1 MLSGSTPCPGLF
13 YATPAQDG
21 ILSRI
26 RIPGGIINS
35 KQCQAIADIADKYG
49 GGYIDVTN
57 RANLQIREIRQGI
70 KPEVLQQ
77 LQNLGL
83 GSNNSG
89 VDQIRN
95 IMTSP
100 TAGIDPQELI
110 DTRPFVQNWDNYI
123 TQHSTLS
130 GLSAKFSVCFDGGG
144 LVSVGDRP
152 NDITLSAVAIDNKTY
167 FRLYLS
173 AGAKGKPPTDTGIL
187 ILPEQSLSVLATLT
201 DIYLTHSH
209 PLCASAPLREKI
221 NPHTQRKPRLREV
234 INHLGLDNYLQ
245 QVQQQLSFPLRRRNL
260 TPLPPSLV
268 GKGEKEKSFSLVGER
283 SNNQYHH
290 IGIHSQRQP
299 GLYYIGIVLPLG
311 RLETQQLRGL
321 ADLSEK
327 YSNGTLRLTPWQN
340 VLLTD
345 IPQHRL
351 TEVQRE
357 ITDLKLDASPTNI
370 KSALVAC
377 SGNQGCAAA
386 ATDTKTHALVLAD
399 YLQSRVN
406 LEHPVNIHLSGCEKS
421 CAQHGKSDIA
431 LLGVSEERYQV
442 YVGDSNQKFGRE
454 LYDDVS
460 FTDLPALMEQMLN
473 VYKNKRLNPAESFGE
488 FANRYPP
495 AQLQQLFSHPNSMP
509 EYIRD
514 ANEIYRNS
522 FAIIRSE
529 ANLDILPADV
539 AKVAVRLIHACGMT
553 DIVTDL
559 GYSATA
565 VQSARATLAAGAPIL
580 CDCRMVADGVTR
592 KRLSANNQVICTLN
606 EPEVPELAKKLGNT
620 RSAAALELWQPYL
633 EGAVVA
639 IGNAPTALFRLLEML
654 DQGCPKPA
662 VILGF
667 PVGFVGAAES
677 KAALAADSRNVPF
690 LTLHG
695 RRGGSAIAAA
705 AVNALATEAE

>member
-1 MLSGSTPCPGLF
+1 LSGSTPCPGLF

-49 GGYIDVTN
+49 GGYVDITN
-57 RANLQIREIRQGI
+57 RANLQIREIHQGI
-70 KPEVLQQ
+70 DAEVLQQ
-77 LQNLGL
+77 LQDLGV
-83 GSNNSG
+83 GSSNTG

-100 TAGIDPQELI
+100 TAGIDPQEII
-110 DTRPFVQNWDNYI
+110 DTRPFVQSWDKYI
-123 TQHSTLS
+123 NEHSALS
-130 GLSAKFSVCFDGGG
+130 ELSPKFSVCFDGGG
-144 LVSVGDRP
+144 LVSVSDRP
-152 NDITLSAVAIDNKTY
+152 NDIILAATAIETKTY

-173 AGAKGKPPTDTGIL
+173 TGVKGQPPTDTGI
-187 ILPEQSLSVLATLT
+187 ILPPEHSLKVLAALT
-201 DIYLTHSH
+201 DIYLTYTH
-209 PLCASAPLREKI
+209 AIKT
-221 NPHTQRKPRLREV
+221 NTQRKPRFRQI
-234 INHLGLDNYLQ
+234 INHLGLDDYLQ
-245 QVQQQLSFPLRRRNL
+245 QVEQRLPFPLERKDL
-260 TPLPPSLV
+260 TPLPPSLP
-268 GKGEKEKSFSLVGER
+268 GKGEKEESYSPRLVGEGLGER
-283 SNNQYHH
+283 SNTQYHH
-290 IGIHSQRQP
+290 IGIHPQRQP
-299 GLYYIGIVLPLG
+299 GLYYIGLVLPLG
-311 RLETQQLRGL
+311 RLETQQIRGL

-327 YSNGTLRLTPWQN
+327 YGHGTLRLTPWQN

-351 TEVQRE
+351 TDVQQE
-357 ITDLKLDASPTNI
+357 ITDLKLDFSPTNI

-377 SGNQGCAAA
+377 SGNQGCASA

-399 YLQSRVN
+399 YLASRVT
-406 LEHPVNIHLSGCEKS
+406 LEHPLNIHLSGCDKS

-431 LLGVSEERYQV
+431 LLGVSGDRYQV
-442 YVGDSNQKFGRE
+442 YVGDGDSHQKFGHE
-454 LYDDVS
+454 LYRNVS
-460 FTDLPALMEQMLN
+460 FTDLPALIEQMLN
-473 VYKNKRLNPAESFGE
+473 EYKSQRLNPTESFAE
-488 FANRYPP
+488 FSTRYTPP
-495 AQLQQLFSHPNSMP
+495 ELKQLFSRPNSMP
-509 EYIRD
+509 DYIRD
-514 ANEIYRNS
+514 ANEIYRHS

-529 ANLDILPADV
+529 ANLDILPSDV

-565 VQSARATLAAGAPIL
+565 VEAGRTALAAGAPIL

-606 EPEVPELAKKLGNT
+606 EPEVPELAQKLGNT
-620 RSAAALELWQPYL
+620 RSAAALELWKPYL

-654 DQGCPKPA
+654 DEGCPKPA

-705 AVNALATEAE
+705 AVNALATEEE

>member
-57 RANLQIREIRQGI
+57 RANLQIREIREGI
-70 KPEVLQQ
+70 EPEVLQQ
-77 LQNLGL
+77 LQDLGL

-144 LVSVGDRP
+144 LVSVCDRP
-152 NDITLSAVAIDNKTY
+152 NDITLAAIAIDNKTY

-173 AGAKGKPPTDTGIL
+173 AGAKGKPPTDTRI
-187 ILPEQSLSVLATLT
+187 ILPPEHSLKVLAAFTQ
-201 DIYLTHSH
+201 IYLTHSH

-245 QVQQQLSFPLRRRNL
+245 EVEQRLPFYWKRKDL
-260 TPLPPSLV
+260 TP
-268 GKGEKEKSFSLVGER
+268 EQR
-283 SNNQYHH
+283 SNTQYHH
-290 IGIHSQRQP
+290 IGIHPQHQP
-299 GLYYIGIVLPLG
+299 ELYYIGIVLPLG

-327 YSNGTLRLTPWQN
+327 YSHGTLRLTPWQN
-340 VLLTD
+340 LLLTD
-345 IPQHRL
+345 IPQQKL

-386 ATDTKTHALVLAD
+386 ATDTKTHALALAD
-399 YLQSRVN
+399 YLQSHVT

-488 FANRYPP
+488 FANRYPHT
-495 AQLQQLFSHPNSMP
+495 QLQQLFSHPNSMP

-565 VQSARATLAAGAPIL
+565 VQSAREALAAGAPIL

-633 EGAVVA
+633 AGAVVA

-705 AVNALATEAE
+705 AVNALATEEE